1 MVEQSNNK
9 SNISITKIFWTFYL
23 MTGFQILGDSLFWIN
38 IVPLS
43 NLFWPYENYHA
54 IEMGAIITITSLITS
69 FSGLY
74 LGKLI
79 DKYSRKKILFLVS
92 IIIGFTRIFLS
103 FAQEGQ
109 GIWSWGFF
117 LIFLAIASFFAGGNW
132 PAHVSVSKDSLKKD
146 QRSQFFGILGFIY
159 SIAMFFGLLFGSFA
173 FQIGI
178 WRAYLI
184 IIGLLTIIFSFIFW
198 KVFSEPKRGAQEDEL
213 IDVLKDSNIV
223 YSFQIDKNMMRKTML
238 SPTNI
243 AALIEGVFTC
253 ILLGGF
259 YTLLLPYT
267 QLSPHNISPFN
278 MSIFLVIFG
287 GIGSIIGQGLMAKLS
302 DKYAAQKPIRRI
314 KFIIASLII
323 LFIILLIFFFLP
335 LPLLFPQQGQ
345 DLAFLISFPIFW
357 IMGLGIVVIFC
368 VSGLYGINQGPILQ
382 NINLPEAQGQIISWN
397 QFVEAFGNGLGPL
410 ISAIFLTLTVQNFQ
424 ITAVLTLLFGI
435 PGIIFWNLAIKYYPK
450 DSQLIKDILKE
461 RADILK
467 SKK

>member
-1 MVEQSNNK
+1 
-9 SNISITKIFWTFYL
+9 
-23 MTGFQILGDSLFWIN
+23 
-38 IVPLS
+38 
-43 NLFWPYENYHA
+43 
-54 IEMGAIITITSLITS
+54 
-69 FSGLY
+69 
-74 LGKLI
+74 
-79 DKYSRKKILFLVS
+79 
-92 IIIGFTRIFLS
+92 
-103 FAQEGQ
+103 
-109 GIWSWGFF
+109 
-117 LIFLAIASFFAGGNW
+117 
-132 PAHVSVSKDSLKKD
+132 
-146 QRSQFFGILGFIY
+146 
-159 SIAMFFGLLFGSFA
+159 
-173 FQIGI
+173 
-178 WRAYLI
+178 
-184 IIGLLTIIFSFIFW
+184 
-198 KVFSEPKRGAQEDEL
+198 
-213 IDVLKDSNIV
+213 
-223 YSFQIDKNMMRKTML
+223 
-238 SPTNI
+238 
-243 AALIEGVFTC
+243 
-253 ILLGGF
+253 
-259 YTLLLPYT
+259 
-267 QLSPHNISPFN
+267 
-278 MSIFLVIFG
+278 
-287 GIGSIIGQGLMAKLS
+287 MAKLS